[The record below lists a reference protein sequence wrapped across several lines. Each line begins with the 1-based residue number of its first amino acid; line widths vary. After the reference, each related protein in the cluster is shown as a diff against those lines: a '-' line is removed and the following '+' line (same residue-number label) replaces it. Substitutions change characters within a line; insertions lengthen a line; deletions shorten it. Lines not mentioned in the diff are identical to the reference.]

1 MSLRNLGKQRPRKAP
16 TKPTKPTAGNKGII
30 LSVVWLIIITMATK
44 LSRTIGNATPLNHVG
59 RLRWFNPANPILDFG
74 NNRDWRKV
82 KRALSRQVER
92 LGFYDLNT
100 LVAPDQ
106 RNMIFDDFMI
116 LQDRFGEAKAL
127 EILRSYLVESYLCTE
142 LVRLAVDFSLPIN
155 SDLPKKLKL
164 VNERIITEKKKV
176 REVAAIM
183 QGSFKAAIYSPVI
196 QLPQVAPNAPN
207 TMPAFS
213 LAAA

>member
-1 MSLRNLGKQRPRKAP
+1 
-16 TKPTKPTAGNKGII
+16 
-30 LSVVWLIIITMATK
+30 MATK
-44 LSRTIGNATPLNHVG
+44 LSRTIGSATPLNHVG
-59 RLRWFNPANPILDFG
+59 RLRWFDSANSILDFG
-74 NNRDWRKV
+74 NNRSWRRV
-82 KRALSRQVER
+82 KRDLCRQLEG

-106 RNMIFDDFMI
+106 RNMVFDDFLI

-127 EILRSYLVESYLCTE
+127 EILRRYLVESYLCTE

-155 SDLPKKLKL
+155 ADLAKKLKL
-164 VNERIITEKKKV
+164 VSEREIAEKRKV
-176 REVAAIM
+176 REVAAELER
-183 QGSFKAAIYSPVI
+183 SFKAASYSPAI

-207 TMPAFS
+207 TLPAFS

>member
-1 MSLRNLGKQRPRKAP
+1 
-16 TKPTKPTAGNKGII
+16 
-30 LSVVWLIIITMATK
+30 MATK

-59 RLRWFNPANPILDFG
+59 RLRWFDPANSILDFG
-74 NNRDWRKV
+74 SNRSWRRV
-82 KRALSRQVER
+82 KRDLYKQVEG

-106 RNMIFDDFMI
+106 RNMIFDDFMM

-127 EILRSYLVESYLCTE
+127 EILRRYLVESYLCTE
-142 LVRLAVDFSLPIN
+142 LVRLAVDFSLPAKIDN
-155 SDLPKKLKL
+155 YTVNLVEVEKQKKEAADQKL
-164 VNERIITEKKKV
+164 VRHL
-176 REVAAIM
+176 RR
-183 QGSFKAAIYSPVI
+183 SFQVIVKSPAI

-207 TMPAFS
+207 TLPAFS

>member
-1 MSLRNLGKQRPRKAP
+1 
-16 TKPTKPTAGNKGII
+16 
-30 LSVVWLIIITMATK
+30 MASK
-44 LSRTIGNATPLNHVG
+44 LSRTICNATPINHVG
-59 RLRWFNPANPILDFG
+59 RLRWFNPANAILDFG
-74 NNRDWRKV
+74 NNRDWRRV
-82 KRALSRQVER
+82 KRALYKQVEG

-106 RNMIFDDFMI
+106 RNIVYDDFLI
-116 LQDRFGEAKAL
+116 LQDRFGEARAL

-155 SDLPKKLKL
+155 TDLPKKLKL
-164 VNERIITEKKKV
+164 VNERKITESKKV
-176 REVAAIM
+176 REVAARLHR
-183 QGSFKAAIYSPVI
+183 SFNAAIYSPVI

-207 TMPAFS
+207 TLPAFS